1 LYRRAAVSG
10 TVDAPVQYGLFLFP
24 RATSQVAMLAWI
36 FGDCRE
42 GQIPRCLPGDL
53 IAAGTLMPAAFLG
66 RKNKPGFIASG
77 LKTASGMSSE
87 WHPA

>member
-1 LYRRAAVSG
+1 
-10 TVDAPVQYGLFLFP
+10 
-24 RATSQVAMLAWI
+24 SQVAMLAWI